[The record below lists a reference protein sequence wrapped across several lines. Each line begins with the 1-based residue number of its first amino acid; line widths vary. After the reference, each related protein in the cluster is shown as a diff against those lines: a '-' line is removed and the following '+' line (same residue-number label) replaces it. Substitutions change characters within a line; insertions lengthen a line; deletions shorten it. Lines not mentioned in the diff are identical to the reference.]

1 MKRFMIYLVCLAF
14 GLVLAAGAEAQI
26 AQRETLFVDNG
37 DGEPL
42 YTETGT
48 GWDNSSF
55 GYNGGSRVIVAANVT
70 TGQTARWTPDIT
82 TAGYYFVSFYLP
94 PTSNSHSKALYIVS
108 PFGTSPDSSYH
119 DQNYNS
125 GQWIALGTHYLI
137 QGTVSYVE
145 AVNDSNEYVGY
156 AFRADA
162 TRYILGPDDQDIEPD
177 RRNAYNYGEV
187 GLGQPKDWTL
197 RLYNIGGETL
207 TISDITFG
215 TTNFSVYSPVMPV
228 DIEPR
233 SHKDFTIRCL
243 LFQEDSYSDLM
254 TIYSNDPDEPTLDFS
269 IAAEGVGQYVLV
281 NNDDGSPGY
290 VEETGTW
297 FNSDGR
303 AQCTGVTNT
312 SSRYTWLSTGE
323 AMATFTPDIPLE
335 GLYRIYYAGPLTSNA
350 SDHALCVVRPFGT
363 VEDSVYI
370 DENTGSA
377 CDWKY
382 IGTYYFITGT
392 LNSVSLVNDGTGAG
406 SVLRADLMK
415 FTNVPNFP
423 VIYLTE
429 NEHEFMD
436 VPIDE
441 TQEWSFLIQN
451 IGNADLTISN
461 IINTNPSVFTLTSP
475 TSFPAVVPGLD
486 SIKATVSFN
495 PADIDSFETTLRIA
509 SDALNY
515 DTLGVYLTGNGIGNY
530 VQVDDLDGEPAF
542 SMGHYESGIPVI
554 EDTSWALSTSS
565 AGINSTSLFTSLQ
578 SHPDAFC
585 KWVPDVP
592 ATADYDLYIST
603 VPSENSCDR
612 APYFVHYSLGLLDT
626 IQVDQN
632 TTTADNVWIF
642 LGRYEFQE
650 GTLGWVELINDTT
663 IIQPTEADT
672 VVLRADAIKLTEA
685 PTGVAVATFF
695 AEIEDGGVAV
705 HWSTT
710 DPYHLD
716 RFNIYRLTSRNARPG
731 PQDRINDQPLR
742 GTSPYV
748 YLDTGVLPGEIY
760 YYWLEQIDE
769 TGQSTFHGPAM
780 ANLSGLVPE
789 TYALYQNYP
798 NPFNPETTIR
808 YALPREEQVT
818 LQIFNIRGQVVKTL
832 MDEPV
837 EAGYHSLVWDGR
849 NEAGRAVGSG
859 IYFVQLQAGSYQ
871 QTRKL
876 ALIK

>member
-1 MKRFMIYLVCLAF
+1 MKRFMICLVCLAF
-14 GLVLAAGAEAQI
+14 GLALAAGAEAQI
-26 AQRETLFVDNG
+26 AQRETLFVDDG

-48 GWDNSSF
+48 GWDNSSY
-55 GYNGGSRVIVAANVT
+55 GYSGGSRVIVGANVN
-70 TGQTARWTPDIT
+70 TGQTARWTPDIA

-125 GQWIALGTHYLI
+125 GQWIALGTHYFI
-137 QGTVSYVE
+137 EGTVSYVE

-162 TRYILGPDDQDIEPD
+162 TRCILGPDDQDIEPD
-177 RRNAYNYGEV
+177 RRNAYDYGEV
-187 GLGQPKDWTL
+187 GLGQPKDWVL
-197 RLYNIGGETL
+197 RLYNIGGEDL
-207 TISDITFG
+207 TIDEVTFG
-215 TTNFSVYSPVMPV
+215 TTNFSVYSPALPV
-228 DIEPR
+228 NIEAR
-233 SHKDFTIRCL
+233 GYKDLTIRCL

-254 TIYSNDPDEPTLDFS
+254 TIHSNDPDEPTLDFS

-290 VEETGTW
+290 VEEAGTW
-297 FNSDGR
+297 TNSDGR
-303 AQCTGVTNT
+303 AQCTGITNT
-312 SSRYTWLSTGE
+312 SSRYTYSDG
-323 AMATFTPDIPLE
+323 AIATFTPDVTME

-350 SDHALCVVRPFGT
+350 NDHALVVVRPFGT
-363 VEDSVYI
+363 AEDSVYI
-370 DENTGSA
+370 DQNTGAA

-392 LNSVSLVNDGTGAG
+392 LNSASLVDDGTGSG
-406 SVLRADLMK
+406 VLRADLMK

-429 NEHEFMD
+429 NDHEFAD

-441 TQEWSFLIQN
+441 TEEWSFLIQN

-515 DTLGVYLTGNGIGNY
+515 DTLSVSLTGNGIGNY
-530 VQVDDLDGEPAF
+530 VQVDDLDGEPTF
-542 SMGHYESGIPVI
+542 SRGHYEGPVPI
-554 EDTSWALSTSS
+554 VEDTSWAVSTSTY
-565 AGINSTSLFTSLQ
+565 GVNSTSLFTSLL
-578 SHPDAFC
+578 SHPGAFC

-592 ATADYDLYIST
+592 ATAEYDLYIST

-626 IQVDQN
+626 VQADQN
-632 TTTADNVWIF
+632 STTADNVWIH

-650 GTLGWVELINDTT
+650 GTLGYVELINDTT

-672 VVLRADAIKLTEA
+672 VVLRADAVKLTEA

-695 AEIEDGGVAV
+695 AEIEDEGVAV

-716 RFNIYRLTSRNARPG
+716 RFNIYRLTRRNARPG
-731 PQDRINDQPLR
+731 PQDRINDQSLH

-748 YLDTGVLPGEIY
+748 YLDTDVLPGEIY

-769 TGQSTFHGPAM
+769 TGQSIFHGPAI
-780 ANLSGLVPE
+780 ANLSGLVPD
-789 TYALYQNYP
+789 TYALFQNYP

-818 LQIFNIRGQVVKTL
+818 LQIFNIRGQMVKTL
-832 MDEPV
+832 ADEPAG
-837 EAGYHSLVWDGR
+837 AGYHSLVWDGR
-849 NEAGRAVGSG
+849 NEAGQAVASG
-859 IYFVQLQAGSYQ
+859 IYFVQLQAGAYH